1 MKIDLA
7 MLRGLEREREIPFE
21 ELASIIEQAIHTAY
35 IKHEVNIGHAEPSD
49 DQVRVIL
56 DRKTG
61 AISVLVPELNLSL
74 IHI

>member
-35 IKHEVNIGHAEPSD
+35 IKHEVNIGHPEPSD
-49 DQVRVIL
+49 DQVRVVL
-56 DRKTG
+56 DRKM
-61 AISVLVPELNLSL
+61 VPSACSFPSSTKPAK
-74 IHI
+74 